1 MASVGRIALLL
12 FFALW
17 SAGMEGTA
25 IAQIT
30 IGTVTGLSGTASLQR
45 PVAATAVPLGL
56 RTDVHEGDILRTGP
70 GARIR
75 VTLRDDTVLSL
86 GAEAELKLDHFAT
99 VPQPGGVGSLFS
111 LARGYLRTVV
121 GRLQPDTP
129 FQIQSP
135 SMVAAVRGTDWI
147 ERYDAG
153 TTEIFVADGRVLATG
168 LADRDTNWAMLN
180 AGEGV
185 SFVVG
190 APHTPVVRWG
200 QEKINRFVEA
210 TRVP

>member
-1 MASVGRIALLL
+1 MTSVGRIVLLL

-17 SAGMEGTA
+17 SAGLGRSA
-25 IAQIT
+25 GAQI
-30 IGTVTGLSGTASLQR
+30 IGTVTGLAGTASLQR
-45 PVAATAVPLGL
+45 PAAATPVPLVL
-56 RTDVHEGDILRTGP
+56 RSEVQEGDILRTGP

-75 VTLRDDTVLSL
+75 VTLRDDTVLLL

-153 TTEIFVADGRVLATG
+153 TTEIFVVNGRVLATG
-168 LADRDTNWAMLN
+168 LADRDTNWAMLT

-185 SFVVG
+185 SFVIR

-200 QEKINRFVEA
+200 EEKINRFVEA